1 MALSS
6 DQTKMTIPL
15 HFRSICLDDDDR
27 SAGFVSIQPRSGDG
41 RCRANLGFALIPEYW
56 NQGVTTRAITEGW
69 KLFPEVAKLEAMADV
84 DNNGC
89 HRVMEKLGFH
99 KEGVLRKHTVIND
112 KVRDVVF
119 YLLIICLEINC
130 FL

>member
-1 MALSS
+1 VFYLCLLSV
-6 DQTKMTIPL
+6 QY
-15 HFRSICLDDDDR
+15 
-27 SAGFVSIQPRSGDG
+27 AQ
-41 RCRANLGFALIPEYW
+41 
-56 NQGVTTRAITEGW
+56 Q
-69 KLFPEVAKLEAMADV
+69 FPEVAKLEAMADV

-119 YLLIICLEINC
+119 YLLIICLEINY